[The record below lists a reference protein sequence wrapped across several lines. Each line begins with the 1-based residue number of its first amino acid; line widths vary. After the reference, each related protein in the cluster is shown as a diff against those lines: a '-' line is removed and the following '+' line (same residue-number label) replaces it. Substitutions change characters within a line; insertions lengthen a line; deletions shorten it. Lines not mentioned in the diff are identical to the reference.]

1 MKTIYR
7 KEYVS
12 ILLFL
17 KSARIKK
24 NLSQEE
30 LASLLGKDQTYVSK
44 YESGI
49 RRLDVVEVFDICKA
63 LDINMKDIIS
73 IMENEI
79 WILVYTQMI
88 VEIGEKTIGTN
99 FCKN

>member
-24 NLSQEE
+24 NISQEE

-63 LDINMKDIIS
+63 LDINMKDIIY

-79 WILVYTQMI
+79 
-88 VEIGEKTIGTN
+88 
-99 FCKN
+99 

>member
-24 NLSQEE
+24 NISQEE

-79 WILVYTQMI
+79 
-88 VEIGEKTIGTN
+88 
-99 FCKN
+99 

>member
-79 WILVYTQMI
+79 
-88 VEIGEKTIGTN
+88 
-99 FCKN
+99 

>member
-24 NLSQEE
+24 KLPQEE

-63 LDINMKDIIS
+63 LGINMTDIIS
-73 IMENEI
+73 IMESEI
-79 WILVYTQMI
+79 
-88 VEIGEKTIGTN
+88 
-99 FCKN
+99 

>member
-17 KSARIKK
+17 KSERVKK
-24 NLSQEE
+24 NLSQED
-30 LASLLGKDQTYVSK
+30 LASLLDKDQTYVSK
-44 YESGI
+44 FESGI

-63 LDINMKDIIS
+63 LNINMNDIIS
-73 IMENEI
+73 IMENER
-79 WILVYTQMI
+79 
-88 VEIGEKTIGTN
+88 
-99 FCKN
+99 

>member
-63 LDINMKDIIS
+63 LGINMTDIIS
-73 IMENEI
+73 IMESEI
-79 WILVYTQMI
+79 
-88 VEIGEKTIGTN
+88 
-99 FCKN
+99 

>member
-24 NLSQEE
+24 KLPQEE

-63 LDINMKDIIS
+63 LGINMKDIIS
-73 IMENEI
+73 IMESEI
-79 WILVYTQMI
+79 
-88 VEIGEKTIGTN
+88 
-99 FCKN
+99 

>member
-30 LASLLGKDQTYVSK
+30 LALLLGKDQTYVSK

-79 WILVYTQMI
+79 
-88 VEIGEKTIGTN
+88 
-99 FCKN
+99 

>member
-7 KEYVS
+7 KEYVN

-24 NLSQEE
+24 ILSQEE

-63 LDINMKDIIS
+63 LNVNMKDIIS
-73 IMENEI
+73 IMENKI
-79 WILVYTQMI
+79 
-88 VEIGEKTIGTN
+88 
-99 FCKN
+99 

>member
-1 MKTIYR
+1 
-7 KEYVS
+7 S

-24 NLSQEE
+24 KLPQEE

-63 LDINMKDIIS
+63 LGINMTDIIS
-73 IMENEI
+73 IMESEI
-79 WILVYTQMI
+79 
-88 VEIGEKTIGTN
+88 
-99 FCKN
+99 

>member
-1 MKTIYR
+1 
-7 KEYVS
+7 EYVS

-24 NLSQEE
+24 KLPQEE

-63 LDINMKDIIS
+63 LGINMTDIIS
-73 IMENEI
+73 IMESEI
-79 WILVYTQMI
+79 
-88 VEIGEKTIGTN
+88 
-99 FCKN
+99 

>member
-1 MKTIYR
+1 METLIHQFFEKKMKTIYR

-79 WILVYTQMI
+79 
-88 VEIGEKTIGTN
+88 
-99 FCKN
+99 